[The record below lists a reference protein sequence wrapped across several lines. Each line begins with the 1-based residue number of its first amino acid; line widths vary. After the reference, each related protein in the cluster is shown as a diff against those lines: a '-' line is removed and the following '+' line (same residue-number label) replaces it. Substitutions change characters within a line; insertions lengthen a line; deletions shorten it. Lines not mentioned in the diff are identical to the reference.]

1 MEKEKKFLSGS
12 KLGATAKSTI
22 SNKDGGTAN
31 AGQQGNN
38 KQKPSDSPPKPDRNA
53 EREKSSE
60 EKLADVLIYPVE
72 RARLDKVFEKMSTA
86 ATNKPKEDKDFIT
99 AQDIAKILAELKFKI
114 TMSEID
120 LMIWVL
126 SRIFILQS
134 RKLMRISMEESQ
146 KKSSTLCL
154 RGAFSM
160 RLDSSQRIYSIWCS
174 SSCTTLEIKVKSQ
187 KRTLLS

>member
-12 KLGATAKSTI
+12 KLGSTAKSTI
-22 SNKDGGTAN
+22 SNKDGGN
-31 AGQQGNN
+31 GPQNGGAGG
-38 KQKPSDSPPKPDRNA
+38 KQRGSESPPKPDRNA

-86 ATNKPKEDKDFIT
+86 STNKIKEDKDFIT

-120 LMIWVL
+120 LMIWV
-126 SRIFILQS
+126 
-134 RKLMRISMEESQ
+134 
-146 KKSSTLCL
+146 SS
-154 RGAFSM
+154 
-160 RLDSSQRIYSIWCS
+160 
-174 SSCTTLEIKVKSQ
+174 V
-187 KRTLLS
+187 